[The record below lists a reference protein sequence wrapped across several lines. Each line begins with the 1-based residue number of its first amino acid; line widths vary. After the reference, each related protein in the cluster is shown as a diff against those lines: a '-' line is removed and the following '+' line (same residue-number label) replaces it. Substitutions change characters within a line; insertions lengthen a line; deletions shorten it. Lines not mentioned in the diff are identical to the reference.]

1 VRLRFVYNLGLSALS
16 LLASARAAAQEP
28 APPSAPPPSATPPP
42 IPPPAEDELALFE
55 ETATAEA
62 PEQEVTKRSVDAETI
77 RRLPGGRGDALR
89 GIEVLPGVART
100 TLDNADPILRGAAG
114 HESETLLNGTPVP
127 FLYHFGGLTSF
138 LSSRLVERLELYP
151 GNFPVRYGRVAGGV
165 LDVRVKDPQSDRLR
179 AAVDLSLIDSAG
191 FVEAPLGD
199 STNVAL
205 AVRRS
210 NIDFFFDTFV
220 PDDVYSVVAAPVYYD
235 YQGLVVHRFSD
246 ATRLRVMGYGSQ
258 DTLKLLFSEPPDED
272 PAIAGNVQGKLAFHR
287 LALELE
293 TEPSATSQLRL
304 SATLGWLDLVQRI
317 GSLEQVLSG
326 PEVFARAEGS
336 FELASNLRASV
347 GGDFSSLFASGRYRG
362 PYPGQLEGEPRDR
375 DPLGTARSISDEIDA
390 YGVIQPALYA
400 DLGYRPLPELLITP
414 GARLDY
420 FHQLR
425 HWTFDP
431 RLALRYEL
439 TPTTALKG
447 GAGYFTQAP
456 EFWQSLASV
465 GNPAV
470 DPYRA
475 LQFSL
480 GVEQGTAESA
490 KVGLEGFYKRL
501 EHYVVATENR
511 EAPHYRNTGQGRMY
525 GAELSA
531 QARFAGDG
539 LFYLA
544 YTLSKSERRS
554 SVDEPFRLFDADQ
567 THLLSLV
574 TSKGLGAGWE
584 IGARFRLASGNPST
598 PITGA
603 VYDARS
609 GLYIPRYGAVN
620 SERTPLFHQLDLR
633 VEKAWHPGP
642 LTLALYLDIQNVYNA
657 QHREDVRYAY
667 DYSASEGVTGLPF
680 FPNLGFRGEL

>member
-1 VRLRFVYNLGLSALS
+1 
-16 LLASARAAAQEP
+16 
-28 APPSAPPPSATPPP
+28 
-42 IPPPAEDELALFE
+42 
-55 ETATAEA
+55 
-62 PEQEVTKRSVDAETI
+62 
-77 RRLPGGRGDALR
+77 
-89 GIEVLPGVART
+89 
-100 TLDNADPILRGAAG
+100 
-114 HESETLLNGTPVP
+114 
-127 FLYHFGGLTSF
+127 
-138 LSSRLVERLELYP
+138 
-151 GNFPVRYGRVAGGV
+151 
-165 LDVRVKDPQSDRLR
+165 
-179 AAVDLSLIDSAG
+179 
-191 FVEAPLGD
+191 
-199 STNVAL
+199 
-205 AVRRS
+205 
-210 NIDFFFDTFV
+210 
-220 PDDVYSVVAAPVYYD
+220 
-235 YQGLVVHRFSD
+235 
-246 ATRLRVMGYGSQ
+246 
-258 DTLKLLFSEPPDED
+258 
-272 PAIAGNVQGKLAFHR
+272 
-287 LALELE
+287 
-293 TEPSATSQLRL
+293 
-304 SATLGWLDLVQRI
+304 
-317 GSLEQVLSG
+317 
-326 PEVFARAEGS
+326 
-336 FELASNLRASV
+336 
-347 GGDFSSLFASGRYRG
+347 
-362 PYPGQLEGEPRDR
+362 
-375 DPLGTARSISDEIDA
+375 
-390 YGVIQPALYA
+390 
-400 DLGYRPLPELLITP
+400 
-414 GARLDY
+414 
-420 FHQLR
+420 
-425 HWTFDP
+425 FDP

-447 GAGYFTQAP
+447 GVGYFTQAP

-501 EHYVVATENR
+501 EHYIVATENR

-554 SVDEPFRLFDADQ
+554 AIDEPFRLFDADQ
-567 THLLSLV
+567 THVLSLV

-620 SERTPLFHQLDLR
+620 SERTPLFHQLDFR

-657 QHREDVRYAY
+657 RHREDVRYAY
-667 DYSASEGVTGLPF
+667 DYSTSEGVTGLPF